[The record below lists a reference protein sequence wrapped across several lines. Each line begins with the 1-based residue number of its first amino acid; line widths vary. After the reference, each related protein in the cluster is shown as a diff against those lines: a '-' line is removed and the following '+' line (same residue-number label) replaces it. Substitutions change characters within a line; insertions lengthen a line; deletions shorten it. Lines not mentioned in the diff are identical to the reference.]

1 MVPVLQVEHL
11 RKVFPVD
18 DRRTLLAVDDVSFSV
33 AAGEKVAII
42 GESGS
47 GKTTI
52 ARIVARLTDV
62 TAGRI
67 FLQGTDITQ
76 LTGRKLREHYRHMQ
90 LVFQSPADSFDPR
103 RTLGDGIAEGLR
115 NFGWQKEAA
124 WQEMERLLGL
134 KEGSVTPLG
143 LLNDREHRVRFY
155 LDASFQ
161 NEWIGVHPMENT
173 ATVFLQADALF
184 HLLQECGCPAEW
196 LYFLPGISAETGF
209 YASRA

>member
-1 MVPVLQVEHL
+1 MTWLSEFLWQ
-11 RKVFPVD
+11 
-18 DRRTLLAVDDVSFSV
+18 
-33 AAGEKVAII
+33 G
-42 GESGS
+42 
-47 GKTTI
+47 
-52 ARIVARLTDV
+52 
-62 TAGRI
+62 TAGGLRQVLI
-67 FLQGTDITQ
+67 MNKLQCLQFLQDHHVEMNVLEHPAVFNMDEMYALHMPGGEQ
-76 LTGRKLREHYRHMQ
+76 VAKNLFLR
-90 LVFQSPADSFDPR
+90 DDKK
-103 RTLGDGIAEGLR
+103 R
-115 NFGWQKEAA
+115 NFYLVTVPGGRRVDMKQLRHSIGSRPLSFAPESDL
-124 WQEMERLLGL
+124 ERLLGL

-196 LYFLPGISAETGF
+196 LYFLPETSAETGF